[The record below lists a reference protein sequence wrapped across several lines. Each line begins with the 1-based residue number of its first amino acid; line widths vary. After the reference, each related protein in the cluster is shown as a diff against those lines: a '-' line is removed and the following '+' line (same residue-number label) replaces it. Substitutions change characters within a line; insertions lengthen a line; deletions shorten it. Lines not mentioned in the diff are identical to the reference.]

1 MEPGNDEDYK
11 LTMSLAI
18 EQTDVN
24 GTTSVIT
31 LKGKLMLGTEAAQ
44 MEGLVPKLLKAGR
57 KNLVFDLSG
66 VTHIDSTGIGR
77 FIDAYTHL
85 QPAGGQMRLA
95 GATGA
100 VRDSFRV
107 TRLDT
112 VFKFYPTVEAA
123 CEGLN

>member
-1 MEPGNDEDYK
+1 
-11 LTMSLAI
+11 MSLEI
-18 EQTDVN
+18 EQKDVT
-24 GTTSVIT
+24 GSTSVIT
-31 LKGKLMLGTEAAQ
+31 LVGKLMLGSEAAQ
-44 MEGLVPKLLKAGR
+44 LEGLVPQLLKEGR

-77 FIDAYTHL
+77 FIDAYTRL
-85 QPAGGQMRLA
+85 APAGGQMRLA

>member
-1 MEPGNDEDYK
+1 MRVEHRDW
-11 LTMSLAI
+11 LL
-18 EQTDVN
+18 
-24 GTTSVIT
+24 TTSIIT
-31 LKGKLMLGTEAAQ
+31 LRGAMIRGQ
-44 MEGLVPKLLKAGR
+44 EGERLATLVPELLKNGR

-77 FIDAYTHL
+77 FIDAHRRIGEI
-85 QPAGGQMRLA
+85 GGEMRLA
-95 GATGA
+95 GAGGM

-112 VFKFYPTVEAA
+112 IFQFYPTVEAA

>member
-1 MEPGNDEDYK
+1 MP
-11 LTMSLAI
+11 LAV
-18 EQTDVN
+18 ERQDVQAD
-24 GTTSVIT
+24 TSVIT
-31 LKGKLMLGTEAAQ
+31 LRGKLMLGEEAAQ
-44 MEGLVPKLLKAGR
+44 LESVVSASLKTGR

-77 FIDAYTHL
+77 FIDTYSRL
-85 QPAGGQMRLA
+85 GQAGGQMRLA

-112 VFKFYPTVEAA
+112 VFKFYPTVETA

>member
-1 MEPGNDEDYK
+1 MA
-11 LTMSLAI
+11 LAI
-18 EQTDVN
+18 EQKDVN
-24 GTTSVIT
+24 GSTSVIT
-31 LKGKLMLGTEAAQ
+31 LTGKLMLGEEAAQ
-44 MEGLVPKLLKAGR
+44 MEGLVPALLKNGR

-77 FIDAYTHL
+77 FIDAYSRL
-85 QPAGGQMRLA
+85 LPAGGQMRLA
-95 GATGA
+95 AASGA

-123 CEGLN
+123 CEGLK

>member
-1 MEPGNDEDYK
+1 
-11 LTMSLAI
+11 MSLEI
-18 EQTDVN
+18 EQKDLT
-24 GTTSVIT
+24 GSTSLIT
-31 LKGKLMLGTEAAQ
+31 LVGKLMLGSEAAQ
-44 MEGLVPKLLKAGR
+44 LEGLVPQLLKEGR

-77 FIDAYTHL
+77 FIDAYTRL
-85 QPAGGQMRLA
+85 TPAGGQMRLV

>member
-1 MEPGNDEDYK
+1 
-11 LTMSLAI
+11 MSLGVERQDLQSA
-18 EQTDVN
+18 
-24 GTTSVIT
+24 TSVIT
-31 LKGKLMLGTEAAQ
+31 LRGKLMLGEESAQ
-44 MEGLVPKLLKAGR
+44 LETLVPQLLKNGR
-57 KNLVFDLSG
+57 KNLVFDLAG

-77 FIDAYTHL
+77 FIDTYSRLA
-85 QPAGGQMRLA
+85 QVGGQMRLA

>member
-1 MEPGNDEDYK
+1 MP
-11 LTMSLAI
+11 LAI
-18 EQTDVN
+18 EQKDMN
-24 GTTSVIT
+24 GATSVIT
-31 LKGKLMLGTEAAQ
+31 LRGKLMLGEEAAQ
-44 MEGLVPKLLKAGR
+44 MEGLVPQLLKDGR

-77 FIDAYTHL
+77 FIDAYSRL
-85 QPAGGQMRLA
+85 APVGGQMRLA
-95 GATGA
+95 GASGA